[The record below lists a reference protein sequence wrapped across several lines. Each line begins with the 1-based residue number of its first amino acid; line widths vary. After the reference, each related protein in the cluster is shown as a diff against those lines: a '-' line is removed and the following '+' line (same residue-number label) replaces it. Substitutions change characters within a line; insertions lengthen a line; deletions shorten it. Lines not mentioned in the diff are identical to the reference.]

1 MNETRREIDETELHA
16 FVDGRLPDDRRA
28 AVESAIAS
36 DSGLTEKAAAY
47 AAQNEEIR
55 ALFGHVVGEP
65 VPERLR
71 PRRVAAR
78 QRRRSWLYGVA
89 ASVVW
94 LGLGLAG
101 GWLAH
106 DRLLARSNVDETHLV
121 AEEAVSAYRVYAV
134 EVLHP
139 VEVFAEQ
146 EQHLVK
152 WLSKRLG
159 YDIRTPDFTQLGF
172 HLVGGRLLPTVNG
185 TAAAQFMFEDR
196 TGRRLTLYV
205 SAIDS
210 SEETAFRFQELDG
223 VSAFVWLD
231 KGMGFAMTGE
241 MPRGQLLELSKIV
254 YRTFEPGM

>member
-1 MNETRREIDETELHA
+1 MNETRRDIDEADLNA
-16 FVDGRLPDDRRA
+16 YVDGHLPDDRRD
-28 AVESAIAS
+28 AVESALAA
-36 DSGLTEKAAAY
+36 DSGLAEKAAAY
-47 AAQNEEIR
+47 AAQNEQIR
-55 ALFGHVVGEP
+55 ALFGHVAGEP
-65 VPERLR
+65 VPERLK

-78 QRRRSWLYGVA
+78 GKRRGWLLRVA
-89 ASVVW
+89 ASVAW
-94 LGLGLAG
+94 LGIGLAG

-106 DRLLARSNVDETHLV
+106 DRLLAPPPVDETGQV

-159 YDIRTPDFTQLGF
+159 YHIRTPDFAHLGF
-172 HLVGGRLLPTVNG
+172 HLVGGRLLPSVNG
-185 TAAAQFMFEDR
+185 TPAAQFMFEDR

-210 SEETAFRFQELDG
+210 GEETAFRFRELDG

-241 MPRGQLLELSKIV
+241 MPREQLFELSKIV
-254 YRTFEPGM
+254 YRTFEPEM